1 MTAALPQDA
10 DGPRARTKLA
20 KKWAYLLSS
29 RTFVPLTNAELE
41 RQLLGLVE
49 RLCAGVAGESPAQ
62 RTGREVGVALVDL
75 NCATAEALQV
85 SVEILTKGLLAVPAL
100 TPPDRLRERVVDVI
114 ASLSAGFVD
123 KVRATVLAQQ
133 EQLGRSLYKAMR
145 EAQVELQY
153 SEARFELLEHHLSTG
168 IATADPDGTLVRSNG
183 ALARIVDRPPA
194 ELAGSSLFELA
205 HPDERV
211 ALRADFGQLADSG
224 TASITQPRQL
234 VRGDGEPAWVM
245 LTLSPLRRLEGRA
258 QVVVLVEDATDVNLL
273 QGQLNHQALHDVL
286 TRLPNRQFFTSR
298 LEQALRTADPGTGVS
313 VFHLDLDGFSRI
325 TGGLGRE
332 VGDHVLKVVAGR
344 LQAVMAEENAM
355 VARFGHDEFAILVEN
370 TPTTPDVVTTVRRI
384 NNLLSAPFHSG
395 GARVAVSATIG
406 VVHRPP
412 RDSAP
417 SDLLDSA
424 DLTLRRARGNGRR
437 QWELSDPAQDGRDR
451 RAFSLAAT
459 MPGAWA
465 NGELQVLYRPVV
477 RLADGQVESAEAV
490 LRWDHP
496 TLGALPHEQCLALAE
511 DTGLIVPLGTW
522 ALRTAGEQARSWRR
536 ELGRDLPVRWAL
548 SPSQAA
554 DPDLHGVVRDAL
566 AATGLPASS
575 LRLGAPGRALFG
587 GERGQAS
594 TGQALPGE
602 ALAGERGEAA
612 DTLKY
617 LAEDGVGVEVE
628 DFTAAPDDLAR
639 LLDGVLPVRAVRL
652 AQSPASRPG
661 SAVARA
667 LAGVLE
673 VVRDAGVGVTAADVT
688 TPEQARWW
696 REVGADTASGPL
708 FAPAGPPD
716 VITR

>member
-10 DGPRARTKLA
+10 DGLRARTRLA

-29 RTFVPLTNAELE
+29 RTFVPLASVELE

-49 RLCAGVAGESPAQ
+49 RLCAGVATEALAPRA
-62 RTGREVGVALVDL
+62 GREVADALVAL
-75 NCATAEALQV
+75 NCTTAEALRI
-85 SVEILTKGLLAVPAL
+85 SVEIVGKGLLGMPAL
-100 TPPDRLRERVVDVI
+100 APPDKLRERVVDVV

-123 KVRATVLAQQ
+123 RIRATVLAQQ

-168 IATADPDGTLVRSNG
+168 IATADPDGRLVRCNG
-183 ALARIVDRPPA
+183 ALARIVDRPTA
-194 ELAGSSLFELA
+194 ELAGSSLFDLA

-211 ALRADFGQLADSG
+211 ALRADFAQLVEDG

-234 VRGDGEPAWVM
+234 LRGDGEPAWVM
-245 LTLSPLRRLEGRA
+245 LGLSPLRRLEGRA
-258 QVVVLVEDATDVNLL
+258 QVIVLAEDATDVNLL

-286 TRLPNRQFFTSR
+286 TRLPNRQYFTSR

-344 LQAVMAEENAM
+344 LEAVVAEENAM
-355 VARFGHDEFAILVEN
+355 VARFGHDEFAILIEN
-370 TPTTPDVVTTVRRI
+370 TATTPDVVTTVRRI
-384 NNLLSAPFHSG
+384 NDLLSAPFHSDG
-395 GARVAVSATIG
+395 RRVAVSATIG

-417 SDLLDSA
+417 ADLLDSA
-424 DLTLRRARGNGRR
+424 DLALRRAKGTGRR
-437 QWELSDPAQDGRDR
+437 QWELSDQAQDGRDR

-459 MPGAWA
+459 MPGAWE
-465 NGELQVLYRPVV
+465 NGEIRVLYRPVV
-477 RLADGQVESAEAV
+477 RLADEVVESAEAV

-496 TLGALPHEQCLALAE
+496 TLGPLPHEQCLALAE

-522 ALRTAGEQARSWRR
+522 ALRSACEQARSWQR
-536 ELGRDLPVRWAL
+536 ELGRRVPVRWAL
-548 SPSQAA
+548 TPSQAA
-554 DPDLHGVVRDAL
+554 DPELHGLVREAL
-566 AATGLPASS
+566 SDTGLPAAS
-575 LRLGAPGRALFG
+575 LRLGAPAQALFG
-587 GERGQAS
+587 ERGD
-594 TGQALPGE
+594 
-602 ALAGERGEAA
+602 AA
-612 DTLKY
+612 DTLRY

-628 DFTAAPDDLAR
+628 DFTAAPDDLVR
-639 LLDGVLPVRAVRL
+639 LLDGVPVRAVRL
-652 AQSPASRPG
+652 AQSPAARPG
-661 SAVARA
+661 TAVARA

-673 VVRDAGVGVTAADVT
+673 VVRDVGVGVTAADVT

>member
-1 MTAALPQDA
+1 MTAAVPRDA
-10 DGPRARTKLA
+10 DGLRARTKLA

-29 RTFVPLTNAELE
+29 RTFVPLTAVELE

-49 RLCAGVAGESPAQ
+49 RLCAGVATESLAQ
-62 RTGREVGVALVDL
+62 RAGHEVGAVLVDL
-75 NCATAEALQV
+75 NCTTAEALRV
-85 SVEILTKGLLAVPAL
+85 SVEIVSKGLLGMSSLA
-100 TPPDRLRERVVDVI
+100 PPDKLRERVVDVI

-123 KVRATVLAQQ
+123 KTRATVLTQQ

-153 SEARFELLEHHLSTG
+153 GEARFELLEHHLSTG
-168 IATADPDGTLVRSNG
+168 IATADPDGRLVRSNG

-205 HPDERV
+205 HPDERT
-211 ALRADFGQLADSG
+211 ALRAEFAELADGG
-224 TASITQPRQL
+224 TGSVTQPRRL
-234 VRGDGEPAWVM
+234 LRGDGEPAWVM
-245 LTLSPLRRLEGRA
+245 LTLSPLRRLEGHA
-258 QVVVLVEDATDVNLL
+258 QVIVLAEDATDVNLL

-286 TRLPNRQFFTSR
+286 TRLPNRQYFTSR
-298 LEQALRTADPGTGVS
+298 LEQALRTADPGTGVT

-344 LQAVMAEENAM
+344 LGAVVAEENAM
-355 VARFGHDEFAILVEN
+355 VARFGHDEFAILIEN
-370 TPTTPDVVTTVRRI
+370 TPTTPDVVTTIRRI
-384 NNLLSAPFHSG
+384 NDLLSAPFDSG
-395 GARVAVSATIG
+395 GNRVAVSATIG

-424 DLTLRRARGNGRR
+424 DLTLRRAKGNGRR
-437 QWELSDPAQDGRDR
+437 QWELYDPARDGRDR

-459 MPGAWA
+459 MPGAWE
-465 NGELQVLYRPVV
+465 NGEITVLYRPVV
-477 RLADGQVESAEAV
+477 RLADGRVESAEAV
-490 LRWDHP
+490 LRWGHP
-496 TLGALPHEQCLALAE
+496 TAGALPHEQCLALAE

-522 ALRTAGEQARSWRR
+522 ALRAACEQARSWRR
-536 ELGRDLPVRWAL
+536 ERGRDLPVRWAL
-548 SPSQAA
+548 TPSQAA
-554 DPDLHGVVRDAL
+554 DPELHAVVREAL
-566 AATGLPASS
+566 SDTGLPASS
-575 LRLGAPGRALFG
+575 LRLGAPGQAFS
-587 GERGQAS
+587 GERGD
-594 TGQALPGE
+594 
-602 ALAGERGEAA
+602 AA
-612 DTLKY
+612 DTLRY
-617 LAEDGVGVEVE
+617 LVEDGVGVEVE

-639 LLDGVLPVRAVRL
+639 LLDGVPVRAVRM
-652 AQSPASRPG
+652 ARSPATRPG
-661 SAVARA
+661 TAVARA